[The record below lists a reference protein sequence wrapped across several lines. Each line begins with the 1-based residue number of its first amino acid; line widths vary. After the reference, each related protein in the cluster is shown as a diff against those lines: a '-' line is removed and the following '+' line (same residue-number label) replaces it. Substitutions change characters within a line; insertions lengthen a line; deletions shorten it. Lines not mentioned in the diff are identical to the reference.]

1 MYVIDCISTF
11 YIQGI
16 SVDWSAERRLQRES
30 ETAETHRSDSDDA
43 AWRSPTEHVRSERKS
58 TWIAHS
64 IRTGK

>member
-30 ETAETHRSDSDDA
+30 ETAETQQEHSDDA
-43 AWRSPTEHVRSERKS
+43 AWRSPAERKS
-58 TWIAHS
+58 TWIAHFYKNRK
-64 IRTGK
+64 IKTI